1 MEGREGIDIIKHG
14 GGEGGYRDNY
24 ARGRGGKEAG
34 RSIMCHDLA
43 TSKPLTHLEIIS

>member
-24 ARGRGGKEAG
+24 ARGRGGEEAQ
-34 RSIMCHDLA
+34 RN
-43 TSKPLTHLEIIS
+43 IIKHHVS